1 MSIQV
6 IDACT
11 YALLARK
18 MQPAPPE
25 QPLSSTHVSMNMTA
39 RRLSCRAL
47 LHDMCAGHESSR
59 WASRGARASPVKVER
74 IQRHQQTS
82 SKMWSQMRPPLS
94 KQRSETYRMLYLQK
108 VLQQQCRP
116 LTTWRSTLLLRKQCF
131 C

>member
-25 QPLSSTHVSMNMTA
+25 QLNIPSKGIKA
-39 RRLSCRAL
+39 WRLSYRAL
-47 LHDMCAGHESSR
+47 LHDVCARHESIQ
-59 WASRGARASPVKVER
+59 WTGGGAWGSPVKAER

-94 KQRSETYRMLYLQK
+94 KQRSETYSMLYLQK
-108 VLQQQCRP
+108 VLQQHC
-116 LTTWRSTLLLRKQCF
+116 LILGS
-131 C
+131 